1 MKELQTIVAEAERA
15 RASGKAIALATVV
28 GIKGSAYRLPGA
40 RMLIADGEWIAGSI
54 SGGCLEDDVVLRATE
69 AIKQDAALVTT
80 YDTTS
85 DDDIVFGVGL
95 GCKGVIT
102 ILIEPIRPNGVG
114 LDFLE
119 FAKACLEN
127 RASGAVATL
136 IQVEGQVNARI
147 GSRML
152 ARAGALATNIDDGEL
167 KAKLTRVI
175 EQPVPPGTS
184 LMPSGTSLMP
194 PGSSTPPPGSSMMPS
209 GSSLMP
215 SGRSLMPSDSSP
227 MAPGTSQIALAHGS
241 VGVFVER
248 IEPPTPLV
256 LFGAGHDAM
265 PVVRLAKELGWHVTV
280 VDHRPAYATPARF
293 PLADRLL
300 VAAPED
306 VPAQLSLAEE
316 TLALVMT
323 HNYLRDLKLLELLL
337 PSPLR
342 YVGQLGPRKRTEQL
356 LADLGQRGIHP
367 EPEQLNRLYAPVG
380 LDIGSESPSEV
391 ALSMLAEM
399 QAVITGRD
407 GGFIRARKSHIHSR
421 NGPPVL

>member
-102 ILIEPIRPNGVG
+102 ILIEPIRPPGVG
-114 LDFLE
+114 LDFLD

-136 IQVEGQVNARI
+136 IQVEGKVNARI

-152 ARAGALATNIDDGEL
+152 ARAGALATDIDDNEL
-167 KAKLTRVI
+167 KTKLTRVI
-175 EQPVPPGTS
+175 NQPVP
-184 LMPSGTSLMP
+184 SGASLMP
-194 PGSSTPPPGSSMMPS
+194 PGSSMTPPGSSMMPS

-227 MAPGTSQIALAHGS
+227 MAPGMSQIALAHGS

-256 LFGAGHDAM
+256 LFGAGHDSM

-280 VDHRPAYATPARF
+280 VDHRAAYATSARF

-356 LADLGQRGIHP
+356 LAELGERGIHP
-367 EPEQLNRLYAPVG
+367 GPEQLNRLYAPVG

-407 GGFIRARKSHIHSR
+407 GGFIRARLSPIHSR
-421 NGPPVL
+421 EGAQSTAGSA